1 MTGKTPTPGPTE
13 HRKPLPGA
21 VIVSSE
27 LYVGL
32 MSGTSLDAIDAALI
46 SIADDRVELLHTAEA
61 GFPEQLR
68 NRLLNLIREPDHV
81 SLDHLGEVD
90 RQLGLAYADAVKQLL
105 VATATAAADIA
116 AIGCHGQTIRHA
128 PDSNPPFTLQIGDAA
143 TLATATGI
151 TVISDF
157 RSADMALGGQ
167 GAPLAPAFH
176 QFAFAAADRQRVV
189 VNIGGIANITLLQP
203 GAAVTGYDTGPGNT
217 LLDLWCEQHLAKRYD
232 ADGAWASDG
241 EVDTLLL
248 DTMLADPY
256 FSQPPPKSTG
266 REYFNDAWLQRYLD
280 SLATGLKPVD
290 VQATLL
296 ELTARSVAAAVTA
309 SSTAAEIYL
318 CGGGAHNTLLAERIA
333 ANLAGRTV
341 ATTAELGLAADWVE
355 AAAFAWLARARLHN
369 TPVDLS
375 AVTGAARPA
384 LLGCITA
391 A

>member
-1 MTGKTPTPGPTE
+1 MN
-13 HRKPLPGA
+13 
-21 VIVSSE
+21 SE

-32 MSGTSLDAIDAALI
+32 MSGTSLDAVDAALL
-46 SIADDRVELLHTAEA
+46 SFADDRVELLHTVAA
-61 GFPEQLR
+61 GFPEQVR
-68 NRLLNLIREPDHV
+68 NRLLSLIHEPDHV

-90 RQLGLAYADAVKQLL
+90 RQLGLTYAEAVTQLL
-105 VATATAAADIA
+105 AASATDAANIA

-128 PDSNPPFTLQIGDAA
+128 PDRNPPFTLQIGDAA

-176 QFAFAAADRQRVV
+176 QFAFAAADHERVV

-203 GAAVTGYDTGPGNT
+203 GAAVAGYDTGPGNT
-217 LLDLWCEQHLAKRYD
+217 LLDFWCEQHLAKRYD
-232 ADGAWASDG
+232 AGGAWAGHG
-241 EVDTLLL
+241 EVDELLL
-248 DTMLADPY
+248 DTMLADGY

-266 REYFNDAWLQRYLD
+266 REYFNGAWLQRYLN
-280 SLATGLKPVD
+280 SLATGPKPAD

-296 ELTARSVAAAVTA
+296 ELTARSIAAAVAT
-309 SSTAAEIYL
+309 SSTATQIYL
-318 CGGGAHNTLLAERIA
+318 CGGGAHNTLLVERIA
-333 ANLAGRTV
+333 ANLAGRSV
-341 ATTAELGLAADWVE
+341 ATTAELGIAADWVE

-369 TPVDLS
+369 VPVHLS
-375 AVTGAARPA
+375 AVTGSSRPA

-391 A
+391 P